1 MKKIGPL
8 EEVLI
13 RIEINKKIG
22 VNIHNPNKENIISK
36 SLINLKLPFYKNYK
50 QLHKYILLD
59 HH

>member
-22 VNIHNPNKENIISK
+22 VNINNPNKENIISK

-59 HH
+59 HQ